1 MLKMKNLNVMDQKK
15 KKFRLPRKTKKKLK
29 KDFFTYPK
37 SERNTYLVAWP
48 YKYEEDYIA
57 YKKGLLR
64 GLKEESK
71 KRLKDERKRDN
82 LRSL

>member
-1 MLKMKNLNVMDQKK
+1 MVQEK
-15 KKFRLPRKTKKKLK
+15 KKFRLPRKIKKKLK

-37 SERNTYLVAWP
+37 SERDTYLVAWP

-57 YKKGLLR
+57 YRKGLLR

-71 KRLKDERKRDN
+71 KYRDERKREN
-82 LRSL
+82 LRSV

>member
-1 MLKMKNLNVMDQKK
+1 M
-15 KKFRLPRKTKKKLK
+15 KKFRLPRKSKKKLK

-37 SERNTYLVAWP
+37 SEKDTYLVAWP

-64 GLKEESK
+64 SLKEESK
-71 KRLKDERKRDN
+71 NTVN
-82 LRSL
+82 LPFINAILYYVS